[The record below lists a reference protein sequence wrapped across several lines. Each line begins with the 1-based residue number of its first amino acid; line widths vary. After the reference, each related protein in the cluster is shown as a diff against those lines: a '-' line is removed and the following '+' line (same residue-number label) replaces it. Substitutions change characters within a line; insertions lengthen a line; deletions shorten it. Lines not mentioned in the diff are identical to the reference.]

1 MAELFG
7 RKQVVPKKPI
17 TADMCSILWLA
28 DSNSASTT
36 DPAADGSGA
45 ISSATNI
52 SIQYQQQVVRR
63 RTLGAANG
71 SPIAVI
77 YPSQPVG
84 SMAIQRL
91 ICETNEDIFQRA
103 GWNICKGTAV
113 LTISFDGA
121 TAYEGCNT
129 TGSVY
134 IATGATVTGYS
145 ISAEAEGLTVVDSI
159 EIQFLQLEAQHRVGA
174 SA

>member
-7 RKQVVPKKPI
+7 RKQIVPKKPI
-17 TADMCSILWLA
+17 TADMCTIMWLGDGEA
-28 DSNSASTT
+28 E
-36 DPAADGSGA
+36 PEAAAGSGA
-45 ISSATNI
+45 VASATNV

-71 SPIAVI
+71 APIAVI
-77 YPSQPVG
+77 YPSQPIG

-103 GWNICKGTAV
+103 GWNICKGTAT
-113 LTISFDGA
+113 LILSFDGA

-129 TGSVY
+129 TGSIY
-134 IATGATVTGYS
+134 TATGATVTGYS
-145 ISAEAEGLTVVDSI
+145 LSAEAEGLTVVDSI
-159 EIQFLQLEAQHRVGA
+159 EIQFLQLEAQHRVGGENNLE
-174 SA
+174 